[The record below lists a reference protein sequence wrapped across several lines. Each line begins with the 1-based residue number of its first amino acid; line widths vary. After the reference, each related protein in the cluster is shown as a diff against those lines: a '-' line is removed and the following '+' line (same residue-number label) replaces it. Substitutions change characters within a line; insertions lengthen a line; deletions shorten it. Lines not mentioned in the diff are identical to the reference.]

1 MQHRI
6 SLTARGAAHGKSR
19 AHSPLGPS
27 ATSMWPTDGP
37 FNMHNRE
44 PQPVPGDTDRVSFLP
59 ISTEFAYFSANL
71 GHIFPGYGLRG
82 QTAVYRRLKDYAS
95 WQARLDLRDGLGK
108 ISPQAHLRELSCAGP
123 AMYVSLHFGSYR
135 TLPLV
140 LLAGGRSV
148 CVVLSGDLLAA
159 YGEYHAG
166 LLGTGMPGA
175 GQGRLYLASADDPSL
190 FFRLRGMVKAGAH
203 IFVYADGGRG
213 ARRDPAGKGLAR
225 VQLGSAAMMVRSGY
239 LEIAHLLDLE
249 VHLLL
254 DHSPGPFQPMG
265 EGRSISCYKLPQRGS
280 RGDSVRDG
288 LGLLYAKFQQAL
300 LECPERWEALLYLH
314 RHCMPRSHIG
324 GWGPQGRLLGFT
336 DGKRPYALDRYTYR
350 KYPLVPPG
358 CPEAPGG
365 AGWF

>member
-1 MQHRI
+1 
-6 SLTARGAAHGKSR
+6 
-19 AHSPLGPS
+19 
-27 ATSMWPTDGP
+27 
-37 FNMHNRE
+37 MHNRE

-59 ISTEFAYFSANL
+59 ISTEFAYFSANM

-82 QTAVYRRLKDYAS
+82 QTAVYLRLKDYAS

-123 AMYVSLHFGSYR
+123 AMYVSFHFGSYR
-135 TLPLV
+135 TLPLE

-159 YGEYHAG
+159 YGEYHSG
-166 LLGTGMPGA
+166 LMGTGMPGA
-175 GQGRLYLASADDPSL
+175 GHARLYLASADDPSL

-203 IFVYADGGRG
+203 IFVYADGGHG

-239 LEIAHLLDLE
+239 LAIAHLLDLD

-265 EGRSISCYKLPQRGS
+265 EGRSISCYKLPRRGS